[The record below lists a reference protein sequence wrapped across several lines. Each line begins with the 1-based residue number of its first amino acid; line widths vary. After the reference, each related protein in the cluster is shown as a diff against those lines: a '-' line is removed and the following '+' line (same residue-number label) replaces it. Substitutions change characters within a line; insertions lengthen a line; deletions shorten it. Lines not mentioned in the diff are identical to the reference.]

1 MRDVVREVRVEA
13 FTPERVH
20 AILRGV
26 LKVGA
31 RPKLSSPA
39 VRNLTDALN
48 VIQRE
53 AQNSIA
59 TWRDHLAEIDAA
71 IETLTTVLPE
81 HLKSYAPVDDG
92 FTDDV
97 RLGPFITL
105 ALAARYADA
114 ARKCGLPFVAFA
126 DHWGPVEAWTD
137 AARRLMKIFEASL
150 PKQTTEAGY
159 RFVVAVTPLITGDA
173 PTFDAVKTAFKRDR
187 LP

>member
-1 MRDVVREVRVEA
+1 MRDVVREVRTEA

-20 AILRGV
+20 AILREV

-31 RPKLSSPA
+31 CPGLSSPA
-39 VRNLTDALN
+39 VENLTRTLN
-48 VIQRE
+48 IIQRE
-53 AQNSIA
+53 AKNSTA
-59 TWRDHLAEIDAA
+59 AWREQLAEIDTA

-81 HLKSYAPVDDG
+81 HLKSYGPVTSDDA
-92 FTDDV
+92 

-114 ARKCGLPFVAFA
+114 ARKRGLPFA
-126 DHWGPVEAWTD
+126 DHRPPVEAWTGT
-137 AARRLMKIFEASL
+137 ARSLMKVFEALL

-173 PTFDAVKTAFKRDR
+173 PTFHAVKTAFKRHR
-187 LP
+187 LPK